1 MKQKRFLTACLAF
14 TMLFLSGCHAGEAFT
29 VPPSKD
35 LDKYESKEAA
45 YEAVWGDM
53 VDYYGEYLD
62 GELSFEQQSMIN
74 YPAVDRSKVYWIDS
88 GVHYHSI
95 TWCYSLEGDIED
107 TEDDDIQHGSTS
119 KAVIEGMTACSICCG
134 TDPLPRLRK
143 ALFGDAKQRNGED
156 EEEE

>member
-14 TMLFLSGCHAGEAFT
+14 TMLCLSGCHAGEAFG

-143 ALFGDAKQRNGED
+143 AIFGDARQRNGED